1 MNKVLM
7 KFFKILLQ
15 IILMCLFFLAGMQ
28 YERTI
33 LDREKNDIN
42 KTSAPIQEDIIRD
55 EVIDIAPISEEN
67 INGNTFDNPS
77 IENVDVS
84 DIDTKSSA
92 TNNGEIINT
101 NSNNN
106 IESDVMTTEEPVII
120 INDINEISDN
130 FNNDTPINEQELTPQ
145 MFDDKSEN

>member
-1 MNKVLM
+1 
-7 KFFKILLQ
+7 
-15 IILMCLFFLAGMQ
+15 MCLCFLAGMQ

-42 KTSAPIQEDIIRD
+42 ETNTPIQEDIIRD
-55 EVIDIAPISEEN
+55 EVIDVVPISEEN
-67 INGNTFDNPS
+67 INSDTFDNPS

-84 DIDTKSSA
+84 DVDTKPSA

-106 IESDVMTTEEPVII
+106 IESDVTTTEEPVII
-120 INDINEISDN
+120 INDINETSDN
-130 FNNDTPINEQELTPQ
+130 ANNDTPINEQELTPQ

>member
-15 IILMCLFFLAGMQ
+15 IILMCLCFLAGMQ

-42 KTSAPIQEDIIRD
+42 ETNTPIQEDIIRD
-55 EVIDIAPISEEN
+55 EVIDVVPISEEN
-67 INGNTFDNPS
+67 INSDTFDNPS

-84 DIDTKSSA
+84 DVDTKPSA

-106 IESDVMTTEEPVII
+106 IESDVTTTEEPVII

-130 FNNDTPINEQELTPQ
+130 ANNDTPINEQELTPQ